1 LKFVVAVQAY
11 YDDIVTERS
20 IVQTCGYPLCASPL
34 TPQQQRRHAA
44 KYHISLAQKKVFD
57 LTERRKFCSNFCF
70 QASNFYREQLE
81 TAPLWLREQQQAA
94 ARVKLLEQRPASCK
108 QLPGKG
114 QIVDIA
120 PSPLEVTPSTETAAG
135 EDTEERSES
144 EEETGTFLEKSR
156 EDKRRNMLANGST
169 AKSNVMTSNIPSAAD
184 APGIA
189 PNMLS
194 VTDNVQDAAVNARSV
209 TSNVPGVTANVLHE
223 TAHVPGVPANVPDV
237 SANVPV
243 VTASVPDV
251 TANVPV
257 VTANVPDVSAN
268 VPDVSA
274 NVPVVTAS
282 VPDVTANVP
291 DVTANVPDV
300 TANVPDVVT
309 ANVPV
314 VTMTTNVPN
323 VTANVPGPLIARRRP
338 QDQRKEEP
346 PAEVVMRTLKLW
358 FTVATFR
365 FLFRCQGDELEEGAD
380 AGLRYGRRRNYP
392 FLFYHL
398 GEDF

>member
-1 LKFVVAVQAY
+1 MQAY

-81 TAPLWLREQQQAA
+81 TAPLWLREQQQAT

-120 PSPLEVTPSTETAAG
+120 PSPLEVTPSAETAAG
-135 EDTEERSES
+135 EDIEERSES
-144 EEETGTFLEKSR
+144 EEETDTFLEKSR
-156 EDKRRNMLANGST
+156 EDKRRNMLANHANGST
-169 AKSNVMTSNIPSAAD
+169 ANSNVVMASNIPLAAD

-194 VTDNVQDAAVNARSV
+194 VTDNVQDATVNARSV
-209 TSNVPGVTANVLHE
+209 TSNVRHGTAQ
-223 TAHVPGVPANVPDV
+223 VPGVPANVP
-237 SANVPV
+237 N
-243 VTASVPDV
+243 V
-251 TANVPV
+251 TANVPD
-257 VTANVPDVSAN
+257 TSANVPDVSAN

-274 NVPVVTAS
+274 NVP
-282 VPDVTANVP
+282 DVT
-291 DVTANVPDV
+291 T
-300 TANVPDVVT
+300 
-309 ANVPV
+309 NVPV
-314 VTMTTNVPN
+314 VT
-323 VTANVPGPLIARRRP
+323 AHVPGQMIARRRP
-338 QDQRKEEP
+338 QEQRKEEP

-365 FLFRCQGDELEEGAD
+365 FLFRIQGDELEEGAD
-380 AGLRYGRRRNYP
+380 AGLRYERRRKEIIHFCFMKAHQNMN
-392 FLFYHL
+392 FF
-398 GEDF
+398 FSR

>member
-1 LKFVVAVQAY
+1 VCDKQYESYYFLLKFVVAVQGY

-20 IVQTCGYPLCASPL
+20 IVQTCGYPLCDSPL

-81 TAPLWLREQQQAA
+81 TAPLWLREPQQTA

-120 PSPLEVTPSTETAAG
+120 PSPLEVTPSAETAAV
-135 EDTEERSES
+135 EDMEERSES
-144 EEETGTFLEKSR
+144 EEETDIFLEKCR

-169 AKSNVMTSNIPSAAD
+169 AKSNVVMPRNIPSAAD
-184 APGIA
+184 APVIA
-189 PNMLS
+189 PNMRS
-194 VTDNVQDAAVNARSV
+194 VTENVQDAAVNARSV
-209 TSNVPGVTANVLHE
+209 TSNVPCVTANVRHG
-223 TAHVPGVPANVPDV
+223 TAH
-237 SANVPV
+237 
-243 VTASVPDV
+243 VPDV
-251 TANVPV
+251 TANVP
-257 VTANVPDVSAN
+257 DVA
-268 VPDVSA
+268 A
-274 NVPVVTAS
+274 
-282 VPDVTANVP
+282 ANVP

-300 TANVPDVVT
+300 SANVHHTTATVPD
-309 ANVPV
+309 
-314 VTMTTNVPN
+314 
-323 VTANVPGPLIARRRP
+323 VTANVPGQLIARRRP
-338 QDQRKEEP
+338 QEQRKEEP

-358 FTVATFR
+358 FTAATFR
-365 FLFRCQGDELEEGAD
+365 FLFRIQGDELEEGAD

-392 FLFYHL
+392 FLVFI
-398 GEDF
+398 